1 MKKFTGILAR
11 PMPEVSSSELQHRY
25 LALKQEK
32 AEREAALVEHFGYA
46 PDDPDAWYHV
56 ALALAEFVVPAYK
69 PKRGRPPISDLY
81 VEGWA
86 RYWVA
91 LRLTGVPTDT
101 KAFEIITGVVKSDLK
116 TVRTRLKAY
125 RRKYPEQYDRIE
137 RDSVR
142 AIKLNGLALLLECAR
157 GNAESKVFDLW
168 RIAADFEV
176 IQGRPMPQELRDM
189 AETIR
194 EVRGEIKHFRP

>member
-56 ALALAEFVVPAYK
+56 ALALAELVVPAYK
-69 PKRGRPPISDLY
+69 PKRGRPPVSDLY
-81 VEGWA
+81 VEGWT

-91 LRLTGVPTDT
+91 LRLTGVSTDT
-101 KAFEIITGVVKSDLK
+101 KAFEIISGVVKADLK
-116 TVRTRLKAY
+116 TVRTRLKSY
-125 RRKYPEQYDRIE
+125 RRKYPEQFDAIE
-137 RDSVR
+137 RLTAR
-142 AIKLNGLALLLECAR
+142 AIKENGSESHLEFAR
-157 GNAESKVFDLW
+157 RSAENQVFQLW
-168 RIAADFEV
+168 QIAADYEL
-176 IQGRPMPQELRDM
+176 IQGRPMPSELRAM
-189 AETIR
+189 AETLR
-194 EVRGEIKHFRP
+194 KARGQN